1 MTKNVLVLGG
11 TRFFGKHL
19 VNELLAQGMKV
30 TIATRGKTPDSF
42 GSSVERLI
50 FDREDET
57 SIQSVLTKE
66 TYDVI
71 YDNIAYTS
79 NDIDIL
85 MRHVTTERYIVT
97 SSMSVYPTF
106 HKNIVE
112 QDFDPTA
119 QAYRLVTYDQVNYA
133 EGKRSVEEILSQ
145 KYPQNSAFVRFPY
158 VIGIDDYTK
167 RLSFYIQS
175 LCQQKAMSIDNLT
188 HQMSFIDSQE
198 AGKFLAFLGTNTF
211 TGPVNAAAK
220 GTISLAE
227 IFTYVSEKTGLKPL
241 LSPDGEAG
249 KYNGTPPYSINVALA
264 EANGFQFSQL
274 SDWIYVLCDQEIKN
288 AQS

>member
-1 MTKNVLVLGG
+1 MTQNVLVLGG

-19 VNELLAQGMKV
+19 LNELLTQGANV

-42 GSSVERLI
+42 GPKVTRLI
-50 FDREDET
+50 FDREDED
-57 SIQSVLTKE
+57 SIRSVLTKE

-106 HKNIVE
+106 HDNLVE
-112 QDFDPTA
+112 KDFDPTA
-119 QAYRLVTYDQVNYA
+119 HAYRLVTSEQVNYT

-145 KYPQNSAFVRFPY
+145 KYSQNSAFVRFPY
-158 VIGIDDYTK
+158 VVGIDDYTK

-175 LCQQKAMSIDNLT
+175 VCQKKAMFIDNLS
-188 HQMSFIDSQE
+188 HQMSFIDSKE
-198 AGKFLAFLGTNTF
+198 AGKFLAFLGTSSF

-220 GTISLAE
+220 GTLSLAE
-227 IFTYVSEKTGLKPL
+227 ILAYVSKETGIDPL
-241 LSPDGEAG
+241 LSPTGEAG
-249 KYNGTPPYSINVALA
+249 KYNGTPEYSINVALA

-274 SDWIYVLCDQEIKN
+274 SDWIYSLCDQEIKN
-288 AQS
+288 A

>member
-1 MTKNVLVLGG
+1 MTQNVLVLGG

-30 TIATRGKTPDSF
+30 TIATRGKTPDTF
-42 GSSVERLI
+42 GSKVNRLV
-50 FDREDET
+50 FDRQDEA

-71 YDNIAYTS
+71 YDNIAFAS
-79 NDIDIL
+79 NDIEIL
-85 MRHVTTERYIVT
+85 MQHVPTQRYIVT
-97 SSMSVYPTF
+97 SSMSVYPSF
-106 HKNIVE
+106 HDNLVE
-112 QDFDPTA
+112 KDFDPTA
-119 QAYRLVTYDQVNYA
+119 RPYRLVTSEQVDYS

-145 KYPQNSAFVRFPY
+145 KYPQNSVFVRFPY

-175 LCQQKAMSIDNLT
+175 LCQKKTMFIDNPSN
-188 HQMSFIDSQE
+188 QMSFIDSKE
-198 AGKFLAFLGTNTF
+198 AGKFLAFLGTSSF

-227 IFTYVSEKTGLKPL
+227 ILAYVSKETGIEPL
-241 LSPDGEAG
+241 LSPNGEAG
-249 KYNGTPPYSINVALA
+249 KYNGTPEYSMNVSLA
-264 EANGFQFSQL
+264 EASGFQFSKL
-274 SDWIYVLCDQEIKN
+274 SDWIYALCDQEIKN
-288 AQS
+288 A

>member
-1 MTKNVLVLGG
+1 MTQNVLVLGG

-19 VNELLAQGMKV
+19 VNELLTQGANV

-42 GSSVERLI
+42 GPKVTRLI
-50 FDREDET
+50 FDREDED
-57 SIQSVLTKE
+57 SIRSVLTKE

-106 HKNIVE
+106 HDNLVE
-112 QDFDPTA
+112 KDFDPTA
-119 QAYRLVTYDQVNYA
+119 HAYRLVTSEQVNYA

-145 KYPQNSAFVRFPY
+145 KYSQNSAFVRFPY
-158 VIGIDDYTK
+158 VVGIDDYTK

-175 LCQQKAMSIDNLT
+175 VCQKKS
-188 HQMSFIDSQE
+188 H
-198 AGKFLAFLGTNTF
+198 
-211 TGPVNAAAK
+211 V
-220 GTISLAE
+220 
-227 IFTYVSEKTGLKPL
+227 Y
-241 LSPDGEAG
+241 
-249 KYNGTPPYSINVALA
+249 
-264 EANGFQFSQL
+264 
-274 SDWIYVLCDQEIKN
+274 
-288 AQS
+288 